1 MADELAFGGRPLTEE
16 EKKERERQLSP
27 PPPEPVDRIATDDV
41 ANFIEENVY
50 VPLVD
55 TVDNLLG
62 NKRSTEQIRSD
73 RKDLNTK
80 VEEKQ
85 DATAKALEEA
95 AYSNPL
101 TTTATE
107 TLRAGFGSIE
117 EFWEG
122 NLEALHYLGDWSK
135 ALKSTVSPLSLIHI

>member
-16 EKKERERQLSP
+16 EKKMRERQLNP

-62 NKRSTEQIRSD
+62 NKRSTEQIRS
-73 RKDLNTK
+73 
-80 VEEKQ
+80 
-85 DATAKALEEA
+85 
-95 AYSNPL
+95 
-101 TTTATE
+101 
-107 TLRAGFGSIE
+107 
-117 EFWEG
+117 
-122 NLEALHYLGDWSK
+122 
-135 ALKSTVSPLSLIHI
+135 SL